1 MKNAKGG
8 GRTGSGNGRANPLPV
23 PLVQFRRE
31 KGCKKNEDAK
41 GTKGRQQECPLSR
54 GCSTP
59 VQIRPGKWT
68 ARGAAS
74 LPRTVSHRAT
84 KVTDPLF
91 PCAVLYRVFR
101 TSSPRNGRPP
111 LHGRIERASMPTFFS
126 TILRSLSRFP
136 SFDRSPLLTAVGES
150 CSWLVKG
157 QRDNFTIIAYR

>member
-74 LPRTVSHRAT
+74 LPRTVSHRAI

-126 TILRSLSRFP
+126 TILRSPLAISFPFLRPLSSSHRCRRIVFLA
-136 SFDRSPLLTAVGES
+136 R
-150 CSWLVKG
+150 
-157 QRDNFTIIAYR
+157 